1 MKKIVRIFLV
11 SAIIFMLSGVTCFA
25 GNLGYAKYTNIVA
38 YINHYPIKSYNYN
51 GKTLIAAEELKYFG
65 FDVEWNEY
73 KRTLKI
79 SRNDKTK
86 ISDSVPA
93 VFATDPGDVGKN
105 ELLITDTD
113 VKVYI
118 HDKQIE
124 SYGGLSGYTLI
135 NMEDLNRFSSVKVN
149 WVPETKAVKAWVDGV
164 EISKS
169 MLRPVPSFFYYDSY
183 GAPAYKYYWNWRFDK
198 TVFLLTISAK
208 TNYNGTYVWCNGT
221 FTITDVI
228 NADGKSI
235 LNKTVSDSSGMSM
248 WPYVYKW
255 TDEPLSHAI
264 ILTSDDLKP
273 KTASEEGGII
283 KFSYSNYGGYV
294 SDSVRVDQL
303 PYYK

>member
-1 MKKIVRIFLV
+1 
-11 SAIIFMLSGVTCFA
+11 MLSGVTCFA

-93 VFATDPGDVGKN
+93 VFATDPGDIGKN

-169 MLRPVPSFFYYDSY
+169 MLRPVPDFYYYEDK
-183 GAPAYKYYWNWRFDK
+183 GAPRYYYYWNWYEETNSFI
-198 TVFLLTISAK
+198 LTLYAK
-208 TNYNGTYVWCNGT
+208 TNDGSYILCNGT
-221 FTITDVI
+221 FSITDVI

-235 LNKTVSDSSGMSM
+235 LKERIYKNVQMSV
-248 WPYVYKW
+248 WPYCYKL
-255 TDEPLSHAI
+255 TDAPLSDYI
-264 ILTSDDLKP
+264 VLTADDLKP

-283 KFSYSNYGGYV
+283 KFSYRNYSGNV
-294 SDSVRVDQL
+294 SDSVRVNQL